1 MVYDPRL
8 AQRVTTLMARQAGF
22 DEKKM
27 FGGICYLVN
36 GNMACGVLKADL
48 IVRVGA
54 ENQTECLQ
62 RPHTRPFDI
71 TGRPMKGWVMVSAD
85 GCRSDADLA
94 AWIER
99 GVAMARS
106 LPAKKKK

>member
-1 MVYDPRL
+1 MAYDPTL
-8 AQRVTTLMARQAGF
+8 AKQVTALMSGLSGF
-22 DEKKM
+22 QEKKM

-36 GNMACGVLKADL
+36 GNMACGVLKGDL

-54 ENQTECLQ
+54 QNRTECLQ